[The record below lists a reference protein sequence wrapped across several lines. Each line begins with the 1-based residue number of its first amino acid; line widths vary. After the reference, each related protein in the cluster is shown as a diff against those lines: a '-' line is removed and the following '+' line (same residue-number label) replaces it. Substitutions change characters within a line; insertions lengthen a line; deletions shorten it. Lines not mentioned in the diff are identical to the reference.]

1 MTTTKVP
8 SEQEIWREAF
18 DVLNVQL
25 GPAKAM
31 RLISAMRIGGG
42 DYVSL
47 RDDLFGNVPARELLE
62 KVRSYESKVQ
72 DS

>member
-1 MTTTKVP
+1 MIKVP

-18 DVLNVQL
+18 HILNVQM

-42 DYVSL
+42 DYLSL
-47 RDDLFGNVPARELLE
+47 RDELFSGESARALLE
-62 KVRSYESKVQ
+62 KARDYEKNSRDQ
-72 DS
+72 